1 MVGLNVAIFV
11 FIGSTFLWLMLFEKR
26 TIQLVTEENR
36 NIIKGFKQ

>member
-11 FIGSTFLWLMLFEKR
+11 FIGSTFLWLILFERWK
-26 TIQLVTEENR
+26 TQEATEESR